1 MGAASKGENEGESGD
16 TPRRGG
22 CGLAAALSI
31 VVFVAIW
38 LAAVTGYGLVAEQWE
53 IVRPRRAL
61 AHHWVFGYA
70 PLIALGFALL
80 TAFVVMRR
88 RAAARMT
95 LLILSAG
102 LVALFGGILFLGVG
116 GLI

>member
-1 MGAASKGENEGESGD
+1 MGAAGKDESGAP
-16 TPRRGG
+16 PRRGG
-22 CGLAAALSI
+22 CGLAAALSL
-31 VVFVAIW
+31 VVFAAIW

-102 LVALFGGILFLGVG
+102 LVAFFGGILFLGVG